1 MPIHELIDRLFIPLA
16 SAVVLILGTAA
27 YLVRRSMKIDNWPIR
42 SEDDL
47 RGQAAARAAL
57 AEAKKILARAA
68 LRAVLLVSLLFA
80 GVALLNELASGVW
93 G

>member
-16 SAVVLILGTAA
+16 SAIVLILGTAA
-27 YLVRRSMKIDNWPIR
+27 YLVRRSMKIDRWPIR
-42 SEDDL
+42 SEADL

-68 LRAVLLVSLLFA
+68 FRAVLLVSLLFA

>member
-47 RGQAAARAAL
+47 HGQAAARAAL

>member
-16 SAVVLILGTAA
+16 SAIVLILGTAA

-57 AEAKKILARAA
+57 AEAKKILARTAFRA
-68 LRAVLLVSLLFA
+68 LLLVSLLFA